1 MSTVFTLVCLLTIF
15 QLLIEIIKYSQ
26 AIEIAF

>member
-15 QLLIEIIKYSQ
+15 QSLIEIIKYSQ